1 MKKLFA
7 VFFAAVLIFC
17 SGCNND
23 NGDTETTT
31 QAPKTADMLVL
42 PTNKKNYGDCVK
54 RYYAVVS
61 AVKNKVQALESEH
74 NKALEAENP
83 ETFFLDDKY
92 IATAFDPFILSDFSL
107 TESFDYTLDAEKA
120 REIYASDSG
129 GADIR
134 FEKNTTNSFVLRFIE
149 EESMREYTVDYS
161 SSDAFR
167 YVCTSE
173 NGGETTVT
181 EMLEFT
187 KKNSAYYI
195 QSLKTRM
202 YVQFDPNGNIVYF
215 CCSTLKDGDYLD
227 ESIYPQTDAY
237 ADWVTDKDKDSYLS
251 IHTYR
256 NGVVIHEECSSGPW
270 KTITINEKDYA
281 NAFPLQ

>member
-1 MKKLFA
+1 MKKFFA
-7 VFFAAVLIFC
+7 VFFAAVLVFC

-23 NGDTETTT
+23 NGDIEATTA
-31 QAPKTADMLVL
+31 APKTADMLVL

-61 AVKNKVQALESEH
+61 AVKNKVQVLEAEH

-83 ETFFLDDKY
+83 ETFFLEDKY
-92 IATAFDPFILSDFSL
+92 ISTAFDPFILSDFSL

-120 REIYASDSG
+120 REIYAVQSN

-134 FEKNTTNSFVLRFIE
+134 FEKNTTNSFVLKFIE
-149 EESMREYTVDYS
+149 EEASKEIAVDYS
-161 SSDAFR
+161 SSDSFR
-167 YVCTSE
+167 YVCTNE
-173 NGGETTVT
+173 NGGEATVS
-181 EMLEFT
+181 EILEFT

-202 YVQFDPNGNIVYF
+202 YVQFDTSGNIVYF

-227 ESIYPQTDAY
+227 ESVYPQADAPENWATDR
-237 ADWVTDKDKDSYLS
+237 DKDSYLS
-251 IHTYR
+251 IHTYQ

-270 KTITINEKDYA
+270 KTITISEKDYA
-281 NAFPLQ
+281 SAFPLQ

>member
-1 MKKLFA
+1 MKKLLA
-7 VFFAAVLIFC
+7 VFFAAVLVFC
-17 SGCNND
+17 SGCNNR
-23 NGDTETTT
+23 NGDIETTT
-31 QAPKTADMLVL
+31 AAPKTADMLVL
-42 PTNKKNYGDCVK
+42 PTNKKNYSDCVK

-61 AVKNKVQALESEH
+61 AVKNKVQVLESEH
-74 NKALEAENP
+74 NKAIEAENP

-92 IATAFDPFILSDFSL
+92 IATAFDPFILSGFSL

-120 REIYASDSG
+120 REIYATQSN

-149 EESMREYTVDYS
+149 EEAMREYAVDYS

-173 NGGETTVT
+173 TAGEETVAET
-181 EMLEFT
+181 LEFT

-202 YVQFDPNGNIVYF
+202 YVQFDTNGNIVYF

-227 ESIYPQTDAY
+227 ESIYPQTDAPENW
-237 ADWVTDKDKDSYLS
+237 ATDREKESYLS
-251 IHTYR
+251 IHTYQ

-270 KTITINEKDYA
+270 KTITINENDYA